1 MLEQFHMLPTLVIL
15 MRKLAPLT
23 AGPKYLVVWRLLLD
37 VEKMLLHTPPVATSN
52 SNA

>member
-1 MLEQFHMLPTLVIL
+1 MLERFVLLTLVIL

-23 AGPKYLVVWRLLLD
+23 DGPRYLVVWRLLLD
-37 VEKMLLHTPPVATSN
+37 VEKMLLHTPPVATCN